1 MKQIHFQELFSRD
14 EFSGRPTSAFH
25 RENLFFGDGPEGII
39 QTEGSHW
46 SAQRRFSLKT
56 LKDFGFGKQSLET
69 TVNHEIDLITDTF
82 LAHEDEDY
90 LLSQDFSV
98 PIINILWQLIAGYRF
113 TKENDHGLRVVENVN
128 EAMATGFK
136 SAIYPFWLQKV
147 NYSSYLA
154 HLSGSVCCQCKCNQ
168 RSSAPAPFRDSFF
181 SHLSLTELT

>member
-1 MKQIHFQELFSRD
+1 MAVFFQQNIYVLQELFSKD

-25 RENLFFGDGPEGII
+25 RENLFFGNSPEGII

-69 TVNHEIDLITDTF
+69 TVNNEIDLITDTF

-113 TKENDHGLRVVENVN
+113 TKENDHGLRVVESVN
-128 EAMATGFK
+128 EAFATGFK
-136 SAIYPFWLQKV
+136 SAIYPLWFQKV
-147 NYSSYLA
+147 STIFPLTF
-154 HLSGSVCCQCKCNQ
+154 LQQSV
-168 RSSAPAPFRDSFF
+168 PFF
-181 SHLSLTELT
+181 SLTFSAHSRSLY

>member
-1 MKQIHFQELFSRD
+1 M
-14 EFSGRPTSAFH
+14 
-25 RENLFFGDGPEGII
+25 
-39 QTEGSHW
+39 
-46 SAQRRFSLKT
+46 KT

-69 TVNHEIDLITDTF
+69 TVNNEIDMIADTF

-128 EAMATGFK
+128 EAFATGFK
-136 SAIYPFWLQKV
+136 SAIYPLWLQKV

-154 HLSGSVCCQCKCNQ
+154 HFL
-168 RSSAPAPFRDSFF
+168 RFRVSW
-181 SHLSLTELT
+181 SILA

>member
-1 MKQIHFQELFSRD
+1 M
-14 EFSGRPTSAFH
+14 
-25 RENLFFGDGPEGII
+25 
-39 QTEGSHW
+39 
-46 SAQRRFSLKT
+46 KT

-69 TVNHEIDLITDTF
+69 TVNNEIDIITDTF

-90 LLSQDFSV
+90 LLSLDFSV

-147 NYSSYLA
+147 SYSSYLA
-154 HLSGSVCCQCKCNQ
+154 HLSGSGPQSVV
-168 RSSAPAPFRDSFF
+168 SFGLLNVTNAAQLLLLF
-181 SHLSLTELT
+181 GIHLSLTGLTT

>member
-1 MKQIHFQELFSRD
+1 MQELFSKD

-69 TVNHEIDLITDTF
+69 TVNNEIDLITETF
-82 LAHEDEDY
+82 LEHEDEDY
-90 LLSQDFSV
+90 LISQDFSV

-128 EAMATGFK
+128 EAFATGFK
-136 SAIYPFWLQKV
+136 SALYPLWLQKV
-147 NYSSYLA
+147 KYSSYLA
-154 HLSGSVCCQCKCNQ
+154 HFSCRFRVLSSGQHCRCPPSPQ
-168 RSSAPAPFRDSFF
+168 
-181 SHLSLTELT
+181 